1 MGLRGDLAYG
11 GMFDTVFSSMYVLSL
26 AGTMCDGITDV
37 TIIFFEEGHYW
48 MFSAFLAFVVLSSF
62 TALNMLL
69 GIVCEVIVEVKEIE
83 EEKRLL
89 EDVREKILATFEAL
103 DEDGSGMISK
113 HEFNQLTEN
122 NEVLEALALMEV
134 NSGHLLSLA
143 DSLFENDENEGESE
157 LEFADFLK
165 VLVHFRPGTDASV
178 MDVAETRKTMR
189 RAIKKT
195 EGKLAEVYQIIDC
208 MQTPSEHLSKLKIRL
223 QKLPDIIRIARKR
236 TQAAEAQVQVLR
248 EKLASRGK

>member
-1 MGLRGDLAYG
+1 MGLRGEPAYE
-11 GMFDTVFSSMYVLSL
+11 GMFDSVLGRMFVLSL
-26 AGTMCDGITDV
+26 AGSMCDDITGV
-37 TIIFFEEGHYW
+37 TVVFIEEGHYW
-48 MFSAFLAFVVLSSF
+48 MFFAFLAFVVLSSF

-69 GIVCEVIVEVKEIE
+69 GIVCEVIVEVKAIE

-143 DSLFENDENEGESE
+143 DSLFENDENEGES
-157 LEFADFLK
+157 
-165 VLVHFRPGTDASV
+165 
-178 MDVAETRKTMR
+178 
-189 RAIKKT
+189 
-195 EGKLAEVYQIIDC
+195 
-208 MQTPSEHLSKLKIRL
+208 
-223 QKLPDIIRIARKR
+223 
-236 TQAAEAQVQVLR
+236 
-248 EKLASRGK
+248 